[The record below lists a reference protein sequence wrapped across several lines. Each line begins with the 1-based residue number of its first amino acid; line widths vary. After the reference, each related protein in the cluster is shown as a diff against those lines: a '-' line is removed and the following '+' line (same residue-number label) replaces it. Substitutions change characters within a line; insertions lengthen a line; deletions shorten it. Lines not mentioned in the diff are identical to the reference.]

1 MTGSF
6 VRVGYN
12 NVFFSNARSM
22 ARFGLLI
29 LNKGNWNGIQI
40 LKDTNYFKQMTTT
53 SQSIN
58 NSYGY
63 LWWLNGKQ
71 NFMIP
76 SSQILFPGTLI
87 PNAPSD
93 MISAM
98 GKGGQFLNI
107 IPSQNMVWIRMG
119 DEPAN
124 TLVPF
129 LLNDDIW
136 KYINDLKCATNGLNH
151 QEDPNQKVQ
160 LNLNPN
166 NDILYLKSEKQ
177 IINVEILN
185 LKGQLVKSL
194 NSQNLEVSILISDIQ
209 KGLYFVKAML
219 SDGSVWNSKTVLK

>member
-1 MTGSF
+1 
-6 VRVGYN
+6 
-12 NVFFSNARSM
+12 
-22 ARFGLLI
+22 
-29 LNKGNWNGIQI
+29 
-40 LKDTNYFKQMTTT
+40 MTTT

-209 KGLYFVKAML
+209 KGLYFVKTML